1 MQQLQQGYA
10 PVTIDT
16 RALINKV
23 LARYS
28 GEFSVFR
35 ELLQNSDDAG
45 CDAAEIHFETAGFLG
60 RSPEPTMDSG
70 QHVLSD
76 LETTDVVQWTFKNHG
91 QPFAERDWRRLPK
104 IALGNS
110 DPRKVGAFGVGFYNL
125 FSVTERPYVSSGDKE
140 MEFSWDEDD
149 QLYYRFDNRPG
160 TAVTDLWTT
169 FKMPLREP
177 ALTPPVSDLMQF
189 LATSITFMVHLRDVA
204 VFFDRHLVGRIKKA
218 LGQSR
223 DIPIPEE
230 LERRSPR
237 LNMMVN
243 SVWQHSIMIEAGIML
258 QRHDP
263 VRAHKVKMDVM
274 AFTAEVDVTDV
285 DKKLSQEI
293 NRCTKKDPPSRLKY
307 SLIYTGKDEYDRSR
321 INEQQHS
328 SKFPFVFQGLI
339 ADLDGAKH
347 TRVFI
352 GHATAQTTGAGG
364 HMASHFIPTVERESM
379 DLADRN
385 IAIWNEELLYV
396 GGFLCRVVY
405 ESEVS
410 KIQSSWKEGATG
422 KPPSCPS
429 GKLQD
434 QRFIHLLKFFTFH
447 RSTPS
452 PKVAEILAKSFC
464 GCSSLPLRFLSRVG
478 VRSALEVRAFDHVV
492 AKFVRS
498 IPMLSEDVMDHC
510 ARFVAALPAHPK
522 VHAITTLDVCEDLR
536 HNTLDVEELVACL
549 RWWITARQK
558 HSTSDAPNNPLAA
571 ATLRRP
577 GRLTHVSSIK
587 HFIDPELLGVHVPP
601 DGPLPPS
608 VLPLD
613 ISARFNRAELASLG
627 WEEFTVVSWLG
638 HITCGEVMLADEN
651 YDPTRSVNWASL
663 VLRTLR
669 CVWSQLSKHLQN
681 DLRNVLRDKPCIPTS
696 QGLHR
701 PECSY
706 LPIPEN
712 AMLRHLE
719 LPVVGHHPEFEVD
732 KDMAIFL
739 VYIGVCENPPVQS
752 VLDRMLLT
760 GDWAVSNLLDYLVQR
775 MSSLTSDDISALTES
790 EIFIE
795 ETPRNIES
803 TNARRRAAELYPPT
817 DIFRRLRLPV
827 IEWSGNPDWDDASP
841 TAQLLYRLGLNHFPP
856 LPKIVELC
864 SSEDDKVQ
872 EIAFEYLCDN
882 LRSQFAHYR
891 PEEFRDKDFIP
902 TESGGRTCLKKLGE
916 VYSDTQWKV
925 LGFSVVQDQYLIAP
939 LHQLGVMQHPP
950 TSKVLD
956 LLEQN
961 PPPNK
966 EIAVPWFEALF
977 DHLAC
982 FSSSDLIKLSRL
994 PIVPTTPLGTARWLP
1009 PNKCYLDPG
1018 IKPSLYAKLFVFVD
1032 FGTKAN
1038 RFLGACGL
1046 KTEVS
1051 VEDVAEVLIE
1061 DPDRFFQLAGGYDSF
1076 LVELRKLAYQ
1086 NQAISNGTLHKMSRE
1101 RTLLGVR
1108 RKKIEDQSGWDYEH
1122 LFGTCREV
1130 IIVDDVDDYQL
1141 FSDYLFVVPR
1151 EEVLE
1156 RFYAS
1161 LGCRYLSEVV
1171 KERYNILY
1179 EIQNT
1184 ETCDK
1189 LRSLILDRLP
1199 LFIQNYAD
1207 GKPRF
1212 TIPSSPN
1219 HLKVKA
1225 CKSILV
1231 SKTLELGNVERETEV
1246 RAIARREGECVEL
1259 WISQLDMYEIA
1270 TSLCR
1275 LLFGMNKMNATVLL
1289 GTILSADL
1297 NFLERRGVLVDQALR
1312 HHKDGGGME
1321 GKAEQ
1326 NRSGV
1331 SCSTTNSPQ
1340 QSMPDPHLGSLSNC
1354 EGLFGSSAAGP
1365 QFLSFSQPSDSVLLK
1380 IPEASNVPSDNSS
1393 DTIRTSSQVISPNYI
1408 RDNVKTAIDACTS
1421 WGERKSAIRLG
1432 TSRFLRSGFC
1442 KVSADRARCLRHI
1455 GNLKNVQVYL
1465 NETTPDG
1472 ATFMESKRGPLTRF
1486 VDILISLS
1494 KIYAIPTESLRI
1506 FYDISEGCIA
1516 FNCRGVIYLNLR
1528 YFEVWHDDQVKT
1540 GNRQNALMA
1549 WFLALAH
1556 EIAHNLT
1563 ELHDSEHEFWFSA
1576 ICEAHL
1582 AAFSRLLRPPTKTWL
1597 RFVGR
1602 WWS

>member
-1 MQQLQQGYA
+1 MQFQQGYA

-16 RALINKV
+16 RALIDKV

-45 CDAAEIHFETAGFLG
+45 CDAAEIHFETAAFLR
-60 RSPEPTMDSG
+60 RSPEATMDSG
-70 QHVLSD
+70 QHILSD
-76 LETTDVVQWTFKNHG
+76 LETTDVVQWTFKNFG
-91 QPFAERDWRRLPK
+91 RLFAERDWHRLPK
-104 IALGNS
+104 IALGNP
-110 DPRKVGAFGVGFYNL
+110 DPRKVGAFGVGFYSL
-125 FSVTERPYVSSGDKE
+125 FSVTEKPYVSSGDKE

-149 QLYYRFDNRPG
+149 QLYYRFGDRPG
-160 TAVTDLWTT
+160 TATRDLWTT
-169 FKMPLREP
+169 FKMPLRDP
-177 ALTPPVSDLMQF
+177 APTPPVSDLMQF
-189 LATSITFMVHLRDVA
+189 LATSITFMAHLRDVA
-204 VFFDRHLVGRIKKA
+204 VFFDRNLVGWINKS
-218 LGQSR
+218 LGQSQV
-223 DIPIPEE
+223 IPIPEE

-237 LNMMVN
+237 QNMMVN
-243 SVWQHSIMIEAGIML
+243 SVRQHPITIEAGIML

-263 VRAHKVKMDVM
+263 VQTHKMKMDLM
-274 AFTAEVDVTDV
+274 TFTAEVDVTV
-285 DKKLSQEI
+285 DKKLSQEM
-293 NRCTKKDPPSRLKY
+293 NRCTKKNPPSRLNY
-307 SLIYTGKDEYDRSR
+307 SLIYTGKDEYDQSR
-321 INEQQHS
+321 INEQRHS
-328 SKFPFVFQGLI
+328 NKFPFVFRGLT
-339 ADLDGAKH
+339 ADLDGATH

-352 GHATAQTTGAGG
+352 GHATAQTTGVGG

-410 KIQSSWKEGATG
+410 KIQSSWEEEATG
-422 KPPSCPS
+422 KPSSCPS

-434 QRFIHLLKFFTFH
+434 QHFIHLLKFFTFH
-447 RSTPS
+447 HSTPS

-464 GCSSLPLRFLSRVG
+464 GCSSLSLKFLSRVG
-478 VRSALEVRAFDHVV
+478 VRSAPEVRASDCVV

-498 IPMLSEDVMDHC
+498 IPMLSEDVMEHC
-510 ARFVAALPAHPK
+510 ARFVAALPDHPK
-522 VHAITTLDVCEDLR
+522 VHEITTLDVCEDLR

-558 HSTSDAPNNPLAA
+558 HSASDTTNLLAA
-571 ATLRRP
+571 ATLRGP
-577 GRLTHVSSIK
+577 GGPIQLSSIK
-587 HFIDPELLGVHVPP
+587 HFIDPEVLGVHVPP
-601 DGPLPPS
+601 DGPLPLS
-608 VLPLD
+608 VVPLG
-613 ISARFNRAELASLG
+613 ISARFNRKELASFG
-627 WEEFTVVSWLG
+627 WKEFSVVSWLH
-638 HITCGEVMLADEN
+638 HISCRDVRLA
-651 YDPTRSVNWASL
+651 YDPVNWACL

-669 CVWSQLSKHLQN
+669 RVWSQLSEHVQN
-681 DLRNVLRDKPCIPTS
+681 DSRKVLRDKPCIPTS
-696 QGLHR
+696 QGLQC

-712 AMLRHLE
+712 PLLRHLK
-719 LPVVGHHPEFEVD
+719 LPVVSHHPEFEVD

-739 VYIGVCENPPVQS
+739 AYIGVCKNPPVQS

-760 GDWAVSNLLDYLVQR
+760 GDWTVSNLLDYLVEE
-775 MSSLTSDDISALTES
+775 MSSLTSDDISALTMS
-790 EIFIE
+790 EIFME
-795 ETPRNIES
+795 ETSRNIE
-803 TNARRRAAELYPPT
+803 TKNTRHRAAKLYPPT

-827 IEWSGNPDWDDASP
+827 IEWRGNPEWDDTSI

-864 SSEDDKVQ
+864 SSGDDKVQ

-882 LRSQFAHYR
+882 LRSQYLHYQ

-902 TESGGRTCLKKLGE
+902 AENGGRTCLKKLGE

-925 LGFSVVQDQYLIAP
+925 LGFSVVQDQYLSAP

-961 PPPNK
+961 PPPN
-966 EIAVPWFEALF
+966 EAIAVPWFEALF

-982 FSSSDLIKLSRL
+982 FSPSDLIKLSRL
-994 PIVPTTPLGTARWLP
+994 PIVPTTPLGTPRWLP
-1009 PNKCYLDPG
+1009 PIKCYLDPG
-1018 IKPSLYAKLFVFVD
+1018 IKPVLYTKLFVFVD
-1032 FGTKAN
+1032 FRIKAN

-1051 VEDVAEVLIE
+1051 VEDVAEALVE
-1061 DPDRFFQLAGGYDSF
+1061 NPERFFQLAGGYDSF

-1108 RKKIEDQSGWDYEH
+1108 RKKTEGQIGWDYEH
-1122 LFGTCREV
+1122 LFRTYREV
-1130 IIVDDVDDYQL
+1130 IIVDDVSDYEL
-1141 FSDYLFVVPR
+1141 FSDCLVVVPR

-1161 LGCRYLSEVV
+1161 LGCRYLSGVV
-1171 KERYNILY
+1171 KERYNVFC
-1179 EIQNT
+1179 EIQDT
-1184 ETCDK
+1184 EACDK

-1199 LFIQNYAD
+1199 LFTQNYTD

-1225 CKSILV
+1225 CESILV
-1231 SKTLELGNVERETEV
+1231 SKTLELGDVERKTEV
-1246 RAIARREGECVEL
+1246 RAIARREGECIEL
-1259 WISQLDMYEIA
+1259 WISKLDMYEIA

-1275 LLFGMNKMNATVLL
+1275 LLFGTNKMNATVLL

-1297 NFLERRGVLVDQALR
+1297 NFLERRGILADQISR
-1312 HHKDGGGME
+1312 QHKDGSGME
-1321 GKAEQ
+1321 SK
-1326 NRSGV
+1326 
-1331 SCSTTNSPQ
+1331 ST
-1340 QSMPDPHLGSLSNC
+1340 PDPQLDSQSNC
-1354 EGLFGSSAAGP
+1354 ERLPGGSAAGP
-1365 QFLSFSQPSDSVLLK
+1365 QFPSLPQPADSVLLK
-1380 IPEASNVPSDNSS
+1380 IPEVSNVPSDNSL
-1393 DTIRTSSQVISPNYI
+1393 DTIRTSRQVISPNYI
-1408 RDNVKTAIDACTS
+1408 RNNVKKAIEACTS
-1421 WGERKSAIRLG
+1421 WGGRKSAIRMD
-1432 TSRFLRSGFC
+1432 TSQFLRSGFC
-1442 KVSADRARCLRHI
+1442 KVSADRAQCLRHT
-1455 GNLKNVQVYL
+1455 GNVKNVQVYL
-1465 NETTPDG
+1465 NETMPDG
-1472 ATFMESKRGPLTRF
+1472 ATFMESKRGPLARF
-1486 VDILISLS
+1486 VDIIISLS
-1494 KIYAIPTESLRI
+1494 KIYDIPTETLRI
-1506 FYDISEGCIA
+1506 FYDISGGCIA

-1528 YFEVWHDDQVKT
+1528 YFEVWHDDQVKG
-1540 GNRQNALMA
+1540 GNRQNAQIA

-1563 ELHDSEHEFWFSA
+1563 DLHDSEHEFWFSA

-1582 AAFSRLLRPPTKTWL
+1582 PAFSRLLRSPTKTWL
-1597 RFVGR
+1597 HFVGR
-1602 WWS
+1602 RRL

>member
-1 MQQLQQGYA
+1 MQQFQQGYA

-16 RALINKV
+16 RALIDKV

-45 CDAAEIHFETAGFLG
+45 CDAAEIHFETAAFLG
-60 RSPEPTMDSG
+60 RSPEATMDSG

-76 LETTDVVQWTFKNHG
+76 LETTDVAQWTFKNHG
-91 QPFAERDWRRLPK
+91 QPFAERDWHRLPR
-104 IALGNS
+104 IALGNP
-110 DPRKVGAFGVGFYNL
+110 DPRKVGAFGVGFYSL
-125 FSVTERPYVSSGDKE
+125 FSVTEKPYVSSGDKE

-149 QLYYRFDNRPG
+149 QLYYRFGDRPG
-160 TAVTDLWTT
+160 TAIRDLWTT

-189 LATSITFMVHLRDVA
+189 LATSITFMAHLRDVA
-204 VFFDRHLVGRIKKA
+204 VFFDRHLVGRINKS

-230 LERRSPR
+230 LERRSPGQ
-237 LNMMVN
+237 NMMVN
-243 SVWQHSIMIEAGIML
+243 SVRQHPITIEAGIML

-263 VRAHKVKMDVM
+263 VRIHKMKMDLM
-274 AFTAEVDVTDV
+274 AFTAEVDVTV

-293 NRCTKKDPPSRLKY
+293 NRCTKKNPPSRLKY
-307 SLIYTGKDEYDRSR
+307 SLIYTRKDEYDQSR

-328 SKFPFVFQGLI
+328 SKFPFVFRGLT
-339 ADLDGAKH
+339 ADLDGATH

-352 GHATAQTTGAGG
+352 GHATAQTTGVGG
-364 HMASHFIPTVERESM
+364 HMASHFFPTVERESM
-379 DLADRN
+379 DLAHRN

-396 GGFLCRVVY
+396 GGLLCRVVY

-410 KIQSSWKEGATG
+410 NIQSSWEEE
-422 KPPSCPS
+422 PPSCPS

-447 RSTPS
+447 CSTPS
-452 PKVAEILAKSFC
+452 PKVAEILAKSFY
-464 GCSSLPLRFLSRVG
+464 GCSNLPLKFLSCVG
-478 VRSALEVRAFDHVV
+478 VRSAPEVRAFDRVV
-492 AKFVRS
+492 AKFVKS
-498 IPMLSEDVMDHC
+498 VPMLSEDVMEHC
-510 ARFVAALPAHPK
+510 VRFVATLPDHPK
-522 VHAITTLDVCEDLR
+522 VCEITALDVCEDLR
-536 HNTLDVEELVACL
+536 HSTLDVEELVACL
-549 RWWITARQK
+549 RWWITSRQK
-558 HSTSDAPNNPLAA
+558 SLTSNATNPLAA
-571 ATLRRP
+571 ATFRGP
-577 GRLTHVSSIK
+577 GRLIHLSSIK

-608 VLPLD
+608 VLPLA
-613 ISARFNRAELASLG
+613 ISARFNRAELASFG
-627 WEEFTVVSWLG
+627 WEEFTIVSWLR
-638 HITCGEVMLADEN
+638 HITCRDVMLADEN
-651 YDPTRSVNWASL
+651 YDLSRSVNWASL

-669 CVWSQLSKHLQN
+669 CVWSQLSKHVQN
-681 DLRNVLRDKPCIPTS
+681 DLRKVLRDKPCIPTS

-712 AMLRHLE
+712 PLLRHLE
-719 LPVVGHHPEFEVD
+719 LPVVSHHPEFEVD

-739 VYIGVCENPPVQS
+739 VYIGVCENPPVQP
-752 VLDRMLLT
+752 VLDQMLST

-775 MSSLTSDDISALTES
+775 MSSLTSDDISALTVS

-795 ETPRNIES
+795 ETSRNIE
-803 TNARRRAAELYPPT
+803 TKNTCRRAAELYPPT

-827 IEWSGNPDWDDASP
+827 IEWSGNPEWDDTST

-882 LRSQFAHYR
+882 LRSQYLHYQ

-902 TESGGRTCLKKLGE
+902 AESGGRTCLKKLGE

-961 PPPNK
+961 SPPNE

-982 FSSSDLIKLSRL
+982 FSPSDLIKLSRL
-994 PIVPTTPLGTARWLP
+994 PIVPTTPLGTPRWLP
-1009 PNKCYLDPG
+1009 PSKCYLDPG

-1032 FGTKAN
+1032 FGIKAN
-1038 RFLGACGL
+1038 RFLSACGL

-1051 VEDVAEVLIE
+1051 VEDIAEALIE
-1061 DPDRFFQLAGGYDSF
+1061 NPERFLQLAGGYDSF

-1086 NQAISNGTLHKMSRE
+1086 NQAISNPTLHKMSRE

-1108 RKKIEDQSGWDYEH
+1108 RKKTEGPIGWDYEH
-1122 LFGTCREV
+1122 LFRTYREV
-1130 IIVDDVDDYQL
+1130 IIVDDVSDYEL
-1141 FSDYLFVVPR
+1141 FSDCLFVVPR

-1156 RFYAS
+1156 RFYAL
-1161 LGCRYLSEVV
+1161 LGCRYLSGVV
-1171 KERYNILY
+1171 RERYNDFY
-1179 EIQNT
+1179 EIQDT

-1199 LFIQNYAD
+1199 LFIQNYTD

-1219 HLKVKA
+1219 RLKVKS
-1225 CKSILV
+1225 CESILV
-1231 SKTLELGNVERETEV
+1231 SKTLELGNVERKTEV
-1246 RAIARREGECVEL
+1246 RAIARREGECIEL
-1259 WISQLDMYEIA
+1259 WIAKLDMYEIA

-1275 LLFGMNKMNATVLL
+1275 LLFGTNKMNATLLL

-1297 NFLERRGVLVDQALR
+1297 NFLERRGILVDQFSR
-1312 HHKDGGGME
+1312 QHKDGSGME
-1321 GKAEQ
+1321 SKTRQ

-1331 SCSTTNSPQ
+1331 SSLTANSLQ
-1340 QSMPDPHLGSLSNC
+1340 QSTPDPQLDSQSNC
-1354 EGLFGSSAAGP
+1354 ERLPGGSAAGP
-1365 QFLSFSQPSDSVLLK
+1365 QFPSFPQPANSVLLK
-1380 IPEASNVPSDNSS
+1380 IPEASNVPSDNSL
-1393 DTIRTSSQVISPNYI
+1393 DTIRTSRQVISPNYI
-1408 RDNVKTAIDACTS
+1408 RYNVKKAIEACTS
-1421 WGERKSAIRLG
+1421 WGGGRKSAIHTD
-1432 TSRFLRSGFC
+1432 TSQFLRSGFC
-1442 KVSADRARCLRHI
+1442 KVSADRAQCLRHI
-1455 GNLKNVQVYL
+1455 GNVKNVQVCL
-1465 NETTPDG
+1465 NENTHIAMP
-1472 ATFMESKRGPLTRF
+1472 TFMEAKCGPLARF

-1494 KIYAIPTESLRI
+1494 KIYAIPTETLRI
-1506 FYDISEGCIA
+1506 FYDILGGCIA

-1528 YFEVWHDDQVKT
+1528 YFEVWHDDQVKS
-1540 GNRQNALMA
+1540 GNRQNAQMA

-1556 EIAHNLT
+1556 EVAHNLT

-1582 AAFSRLLRPPTKTWL
+1582 PAFSRLLRPPTKTWL
-1597 RFVGR
+1597 HFVGR
-1602 WWS
+1602 RQS

>member
-1 MQQLQQGYA
+1 MQQFQQGYA

-16 RALINKV
+16 RALIDKV

-45 CDAAEIHFETAGFLG
+45 CDAAEIHFETAAFLG
-60 RSPEPTMDSG
+60 RSPEATMDSG

-104 IALGNS
+104 IALGNP
-110 DPRKVGAFGVGFYNL
+110 DPRKVGAFGVGFYSL
-125 FSVTERPYVSSGDKE
+125 FSVTEKPYVSSGDKE

-149 QLYYRFDNRPG
+149 QLYYRFGDRPG
-160 TAVTDLWTT
+160 TAIRDLWTT

-177 ALTPPVSDLMQF
+177 ALTPSVSDLMQF
-189 LATSITFMVHLRDVA
+189 LATSITFMAHLRDVA
-204 VFFDRHLVGRIKKA
+204 VFFDRHVVGRIKKS

-223 DIPIPEE
+223 DIPISEE
-230 LERRSPR
+230 LERRSPGR
-237 LNMMVN
+237 NMMVN
-243 SVWQHSIMIEAGIML
+243 SVRQHPITIEAGIML

-263 VRAHKVKMDVM
+263 VRTHKMKMDLM
-274 AFTAEVDVTDV
+274 AFTAEVDVTV
-285 DKKLSQEI
+285 DKRLSQEI
-293 NRCTKKDPPSRLKY
+293 NRCTKKDPPSHLKY
-307 SLIYTGKDEYDRSR
+307 SLIYTGKDEYDQSH

-328 SKFPFVFQGLI
+328 SKFPFVFRGLT
-339 ADLDGAKH
+339 ADLDGATH

-352 GHATAQTTGAGG
+352 GHATAQTTGVGG

-379 DLADRN
+379 DLAHRN

-396 GGFLCRVVY
+396 GGFLCRVLY

-410 KIQSSWKEGATG
+410 NIQSSWEEEATG

-452 PKVAEILAKSFC
+452 PKVTEILAKSFYA
-464 GCSSLPLRFLSRVG
+464 CSNRPLKFLSCVG
-478 VRSALEVRAFDHVV
+478 VRSAPEVRAFDRVV
-492 AKFVRS
+492 AKFVKS
-498 IPMLSEDVMDHC
+498 VPMLSEDVMDHC
-510 ARFVAALPAHPK
+510 VRFVATLPGHPK
-522 VHAITTLDVCEDLR
+522 VCEITALDVCEDLR

-549 RWWITARQK
+549 RWWITWRQK
-558 HSTSDAPNNPLAA
+558 SLTSNATNPLAA
-571 ATLRRP
+571 ATLRGP
-577 GRLTHVSSIK
+577 GKPIHLSSIK
-587 HFIDPELLGVHVPP
+587 HFIDPEVLGVHVPP

-608 VLPLD
+608 VLPLG
-613 ISARFNRAELASLG
+613 ISARFNRAELASFG
-627 WEEFTVVSWLG
+627 WEEFTVVSWLR
-638 HITCGEVMLADEN
+638 HITCRDVMLADEN
-651 YDPTRSVNWASL
+651 YDLSRSVNWASL

-669 CVWSQLSKHLQN
+669 CVWSQLSKDVQN
-681 DLRNVLRDKPCIPTS
+681 DSRKVLRDKPCIPTS
-696 QGLHR
+696 QGLQC

-712 AMLRHLE
+712 PLLRHLE
-719 LPVVGHHPEFEVD
+719 LPVVGPHPNFEVD

-752 VLDRMLLT
+752 VLDQMLST

-795 ETPRNIES
+795 ETSRNIE
-803 TNARRRAAELYPPT
+803 TKNARRRAAKLYPPT

-827 IEWSGNPDWDDASP
+827 IEWSGNLEWDDTST
-841 TAQLLYRLGLNHFPP
+841 TAQLLYCLGLNHFPP

-864 SSEDDKVQ
+864 SSGDDKVQ
-872 EIAFEYLCDN
+872 DTAFRYLCEN
-882 LRSQFAHYR
+882 LCSQYLHSH
-891 PEEFRDKDFIP
+891 PEEFRDKEFIP
-902 TESGGRTCLKKLGE
+902 AENGGRTCLKKLGE

-925 LGFSVVQDQYLIAP
+925 LGFSVVQDQYLSAP

-950 TSKVLD
+950 TSKLLD

-961 PPPNK
+961 PPPN
-966 EIAVPWFEALF
+966 EETAVRWFEALF

-982 FSSSDLIKLSRL
+982 FSPPDLIKLSQL
-994 PIVPTTPLGTARWLP
+994 PIVPTTPSSAPRWLP
-1009 PNKCYLDPG
+1009 PTKCYLDQST
-1018 IKPSLYAKLFVFVD
+1018 KPALYAKLFVFVN

-1038 RFLGACGL
+1038 RFLSACGL

-1051 VEDVAEVLIE
+1051 VEDVAEALIE
-1061 DPDRFFQLAGGYDSF
+1061 NPERFLQLAGGYDSF
-1076 LVELRKLAYQ
+1076 LVELRKLACQ
-1086 NQAISNGTLHKMSRE
+1086 NQAISNGTLHKMSCG

-1108 RKKIEDQSGWDYEH
+1108 RKRTEGQTGWDYEH
-1122 LFGTCREV
+1122 LFRTYEEV
-1130 IIVDDVDDYQL
+1130 IIVDDVSDYEL
-1141 FSDYLFVVPR
+1141 FSDCLFVVPR

-1161 LGCRYLSEVV
+1161 LGCRYLSDVV
-1171 KERYNILY
+1171 KEKYNDFR
-1179 EIQNT
+1179 EIQDT
-1184 ETCDK
+1184 KTCDK

-1199 LFIQNYAD
+1199 LFIQNYTD
-1207 GKPRF
+1207 SKPRV
-1212 TIPSSPN
+1212 TIPSSPD

-1225 CKSILV
+1225 CESILV
-1231 SKTLELGNVERETEV
+1231 CKTLLPGSVKRKTEV
-1246 RAIARREGECVEL
+1246 RAIARREGECIEL
-1259 WISQLDMYEIA
+1259 WISKPDIYEVA
-1270 TSLCR
+1270 ASLCR
-1275 LLFGMNKMNATVLL
+1275 LLFGTNKINSTVLL
-1289 GTILSADL
+1289 AMILSADL
-1297 NFLERRGVLVDQALR
+1297 KFLERRGVLVEQISR
-1312 HHKDGGGME
+1312 RHKDWGGME
-1321 GKAEQ
+1321 SKAGQ
-1326 NRSGV
+1326 NRSGA
-1331 SCSTTNSPQ
+1331 SSLAADSSQRSSPDPQPNSQLNCERLPGGSAASPQ
-1340 QSMPDPHLGSLSNC
+1340 FASLPR
-1354 EGLFGSSAAGP
+1354 AA
-1365 QFLSFSQPSDSVLLK
+1365 DSVLLK
-1380 IPEASNVPSDNSS
+1380 IPEASNVPSDNSL
-1393 DTIRTSSQVISPNYI
+1393 DTIRTLREVISPNYI
-1408 RDNVKTAIDACTS
+1408 RNNVEKAIEACTS
-1421 WGERKSAIRLG
+1421 WGGRNLAIHTD
-1432 TSRFLRSGFC
+1432 TSQFLRSGFC
-1442 KVSADRARCLRHI
+1442 KVSADGTECLHHV
-1455 GNLKNVQVYL
+1455 GNVKNVQVYL
-1465 NETTPDG
+1465 FETMPDG
-1472 ATFMESKRGPLTRF
+1472 ATFIESKRGSLARF
-1486 VDILISLS
+1486 VDIIISLS
-1494 KIYAIPTESLRI
+1494 KIYGIPTDTLRI
-1506 FYDISEGCIA
+1506 FYDVSGGCIA

-1528 YFEVWHDDQVKT
+1528 YFEVWHDDQVKS
-1540 GNRQNALMA
+1540 GNRQNAQMA

-1563 ELHDSEHEFWFSA
+1563 NLHDSEHEFWFSA

-1602 WWS
+1602 RRS